1 MLLAIVD
8 QVKVSVFS
16 DPILIARDDANTLDS
31 PLPSATSRLR
41 FGVCQHQS
49 LFQTLFSAM
58 LENLRDNE
66 CYIDGANV
74 VEFSTPKR
82 GCPKGKAVE
91 DGENRPGR
99 LVKATG

>member
-1 MLLAIVD
+1 
-8 QVKVSVFS
+8 
-16 DPILIARDDANTLDS
+16 
-31 PLPSATSRLR
+31 
-41 FGVCQHQS
+41 
-49 LFQTLFSAM
+49 M